1 MPINSFLYPGV
12 KVFTPFTVDNSLRF
26 DDGSG
31 DNLSASSFGTPTSA
45 TTYTLSWWIK
55 KASNGEVSYLFGWY
69 DGSRTNSGDILF
81 DSNDNLLMYHGSN
94 DGNGKLL
101 QPTQKF
107 RDQSAWYHMV
117 WSVDTTQ
124 STASNRI
131 KFYINGSQVTDFSSA
146 TYPDQN
152 AESKIFHDTNNRIG
166 SQWNGTASTALNGYL
181 AEVVFI
187 DGQQLDPT
195 SFGEFDANSGIW
207 KPIDVSGLT
216 FGTNGFYLDFE
227 NSGSLGADVSGNSNN
242 FTVNNLTSID
252 QTTDTP
258 TNNFVTLNP
267 LIGTGTYTDSQTYS
281 NGNTIVIPNATDT
294 YATAFSTLGVQGSG
308 KWYWEAQ
315 IVWNGT
321 SNNANFPR
329 TIGFCTENY
338 AFNYSYL
345 GQDQESWGM
354 LFSDDSPDQ
363 WFASHP
369 DENNNEGGTMANG
382 DTVNLA
388 LDLDNG
394 YFYFGVN
401 GTYLNSGDPTSGA
414 SGTGAVFTLTATDL
428 SKNIIPAVTNATNT
442 TYYKFNFGNPAYTI
456 SSGNSD
462 GNGYGNFE
470 YSVPSGY
477 YALNTK
483 NLAEYG

>member
-1 MPINSFLYPGV
+1 MPNIILGSGQLSGGYEI
-12 KVFTPFTVDNSLRF
+12 DNSLRF

-81 DSNDNLLMYHGSN
+81 DSNDNLAMYHGSN

-131 KFYINGSQVTDFSSA
+131 KFYVNGTQVTDFSSA

-166 SQWNGTASTALNGYL
+166 SQWNGTTSTALNGYL

-195 SFGEFDANSGIW
+195 SFGEFDADTGIW
-207 KPIDVSGLT
+207 KPINVSGLT
-216 FGTNGFYLDFE
+216 FGTNGFYLDYE
-227 NSGSLGADVSGNSNN
+227 NSGSLGADVSGNGNN

-258 TNNFVTLNP
+258 TNNFATLNALIPDGSVTLVEGN
-267 LIGTGTYTDSQTYS
+267 LKVSAIGDNDWRSGTFGGSFKW
-281 NGNTIVIPNATDT
+281 
-294 YATAFSTLGVQGSG
+294 YAECKINVAYDGSG
-308 KWYWEAQ
+308 GGICIGAISEDGLTEN
-315 IVWNGT
+315 NGG
-321 SNNANFPR
+321 SFSGLSNANVKFY
-329 TIGFCTENY
+329 TNSNDGKF
-338 AFNYSYL
+338 
-345 GQDQESWGM
+345 Q
-354 LFSDDSPDQ
+354 
-363 WFASHP
+363 
-369 DENNNEGGTMANG
+369 EGGGNNISGEDGFTRASTNDIVGVACDGANG
-382 DTVNLA
+382 RI
-388 LDLDNG
+388 
-394 YFYFGVN
+394 YIHVN
-401 GTYLNSGDPTSGA
+401 GTYLNSGDPVG
-414 SGTGAVFTLTATDL
+414 GTGFIGGTAGYQGIWFPWNGSHLTKGQG
-428 SKNIIPAVTNATNT
+428 SW
-442 TYYKFNFGNPAYTI
+442 NFGNSPFTI

-462 GNGYGNFE
+462 ANGYGNFE
-470 YSVPSGY
+470 YAVPSGY